1 MIISLWSGPRNCS
14 TALMYSMA
22 QRDDMAVRDE
32 PLFGHFLASTGAAR
46 PSREETMAQWPT
58 TSEGAL
64 AWCKPADDG
73 PQHLFLKHMGNHIA
87 GLPMDAFSGHHHVI
101 LTRHPDAVMK
111 SYSAHVNEPTMEDL
125 CYLNQLAWAEQCIE
139 AGWPLYVIE
148 SDALLENPR
157 EVLEKFCAWLG
168 LAWDERM
175 MQWKPGARPED
186 GPWAKYWYER
196 VHRSTGWEPR
206 PPKIHPVAIQMQE
219 LRDEALKLYQ
229 TLLSING

>member
-1 MIISLWSGPRNCS
+1 MRVI
-14 TALMYSMA
+14 
-22 QRDDMAVRDE
+22 DE
-32 PLFGHFLASTGAAR
+32 PLFGHFLRQTGVDR
-46 PSREETMAQWPT
+46 PSREEVLATMPWKH
-58 TSEGAL
+58 EEVL
-64 AWCKPADDG
+64 RAWG
-73 PQHLFLKHMGNHIA
+73 TESGHLFLKHMGNHIA
-87 GLPMDAFSGHHHVI
+87 GLSMDAFSGHHHVI

-157 EVLEKFCAWLG
+157 KVLEKFCAWLG

-219 LRDEALKLYQ
+219 LRDEALKFYQ